1 MIIKEVPV
9 EERFGDLWVELP
21 DAITMYNSREIEAVI
36 RKKTNSNIK
45 RIVLNLSKTYNLFSS
60 GLRLMLTLRKRI
72 MFRGGDLVL
81 VNVSASIRELLTDL
95 NLDKVFQIFSTEVEF
110 EVLQEDVWNQKSS
123 QIEGEFVFLA
133 QVENRIC
140 HITLSG
146 EMVDGQDFSKCL
158 QYKPQPGTDLF
169 LIDFSSLDMI
179 DATGSSILFD
189 LITVI
194 KSTGVSCR
202 GFGAAEMVRGT
213 LELFDVERLIT
224 FYQDEKSALAAK

>member
-1 MIIKEVPV
+1 MIIKEVPA

-36 RKKTNSNIK
+36 RKKMSSNIK
-45 RIVLNLSKTYNLFSS
+45 RVVLNLSKTYNLFSS

-81 VNVSASIRELLTDL
+81 VNVSASIRELLTDM

-110 EVLQEDVWNQKSS
+110 EVLHEDVWNQKSS
-123 QIEGEFVFLA
+123 QIEGKFIFLA
-133 QVENRIC
+133 QVENKIC

-146 EMVDGQDFSKCL
+146 EMVDGQDFSKCR
-158 QYKPQPGTDLF
+158 QFKPQPGTDVF
-169 LIDFSSLDMI
+169 VIDFSSLDMI
-179 DATGSSILFD
+179 DASGSSILLD
-189 LITVI
+189 LISAINT
-194 KSTGVSCR
+194 TGASCR

-213 LELFDVERLIT
+213 LELFDVERLVT
-224 FYQDEKSALAAK
+224 FYKDEKSALVAK